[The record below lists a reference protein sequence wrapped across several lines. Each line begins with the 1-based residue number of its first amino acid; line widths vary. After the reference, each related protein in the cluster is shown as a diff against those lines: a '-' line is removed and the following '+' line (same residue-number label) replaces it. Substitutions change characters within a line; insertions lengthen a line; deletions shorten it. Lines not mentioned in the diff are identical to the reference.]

1 MKMRLA
7 VPVLAVFFAMP
18 AAHAQT
24 TAAKAAEG
32 ALKIG
37 VVNMSEII
45 AGTAEGKQ
53 AAAELQSQFAPRQNE
68 LANLQ
73 KQVEDD
79 QTRLRQGQTTL
90 SDDEKARL
98 QRESD
103 ALTRSYQR
111 KQQEAS
117 DDLTAAQQEV
127 VDRIGRK
134 AVDILG
140 KYGNDNGY
148 GAILDTSSQQTTVV
162 FAATKNDITQDI
174 IRIYD
179 QTYPV
184 KAGAGAT
191 TSKPAAPKP
200 APATPPKQP

>member
-7 VPVLAVFFAMP
+7 VSVLAVFFAMP
-18 AAHAQT
+18 AAHAQAA
-24 TAAKAAEG
+24 AAKAAEG
-32 ALKIG
+32 AAKIG

-68 LANLQ
+68 LQNLQ

-79 QTRLRQGQTTL
+79 QTRLRTGQTTL
-90 SDDEKARL
+90 SDDEKARI

-111 KQQEAS
+111 KQQEDS

-140 KYGNDNGY
+140 KYGNENGFA
-148 GAILDTSSQQTTVV
+148 AILDTSSQQTTVV
-162 FAATKNDITQDI
+162 FAATKNDITQEI

-184 KAGAGAT
+184 KAGAAAT
-191 TSKPAAPKP
+191 TPKPATPKP
-200 APATPPKQP
+200 APPKQP

>member
-1 MKMRLA
+1 
-7 VPVLAVFFAMP
+7 VFFAMSG
-18 AAHAQT
+18 AHAQT
-24 TAAKAAEG
+24 TAAKASDAG
-32 ALKIG
+32 AKIG
-37 VVNMSEII
+37 IVNMSEII

-53 AAAELQSQFAPRQNE
+53 AAAELQSQFAPRQSE
-68 LANLQ
+68 LQNLQ

-79 QTRLRQGQTTL
+79 QTRLRTGQTTL
-90 SDDEKARL
+90 SDDEKARI

-103 ALTRSYQR
+103 VLTRSYQR
-111 KQQEAS
+111 KQQEDS
-117 DDLTAAQQEV
+117 DDLTAAQQDV

-140 KYGNDNGY
+140 KYGNENGY
-148 GAILDTSSQQTTVV
+148 AAILDTSSQQTTVV

-184 KAGAGAT
+184 KAGAAT
-191 TSKPAAPKP
+191 TAPKPTTPKPAA
-200 APATPPKQP
+200 AAPPKQP

>member
-7 VPVLAVFFAMP
+7 VPVLAVFFAVSG
-18 AAHAQT
+18 AHAQA
-24 TAAKAAEG
+24 TATKAAE
-32 ALKIG
+32 ASTKIG

-73 KQVEDD
+73 KQAEDD
-79 QTRLRQGQTTL
+79 QTRLRTGQTTL
-90 SDDEKARL
+90 SDDEKARI
-98 QRESD
+98 QRESETL
-103 ALTRSYQR
+103 ARKFQR
-111 KQQEAS
+111 EQQEDQ
-117 DDLTAAQQEV
+117 DDLTAAQQDV

-134 AVDILG
+134 AVDILS
-140 KYGNDNGY
+140 KYGNENGY
-148 GAILDTSSQQTTVV
+148 AAILDTASQQTTVV
-162 FAATKNDITQDI
+162 FAATKNDVTQDI

-184 KAGAGAT
+184 KAAGAAT
-191 TSKPAAPKP
+191 TPKPSASKP
-200 APATPPKQP
+200 APASPPKQP

>member
-7 VPVLAVFFAMP
+7 VSVLAVFFAMP
-18 AAHAQT
+18 AAHAQAA
-24 TAAKAAEG
+24 AAKAAEG
-32 ALKIG
+32 AAKIG

-68 LANLQ
+68 LQNLQ

-79 QTRLRQGQTTL
+79 QTRLRTGQTTL
-90 SDDEKARL
+90 SDDEKARI

-111 KQQEAS
+111 KQQEDS

-140 KYGNDNGY
+140 KYGNENGFA
-148 GAILDTSSQQTTVV
+148 AILDTSSQQTTVV
-162 FAATKNDITQDI
+162 FAATKNDITQEI

-184 KAGAGAT
+184 KAGAAT
-191 TSKPAAPKP
+191 TTPKPATPKP
-200 APATPPKQP
+200 APPKQP

>member
-7 VPVLAVFFAMP
+7 VPVLAIFFAISGAHAQAT
-18 AAHAQT
+18 AAHA
-24 TAAKAAEG
+24 AEG
-32 ALKIG
+32 VSKIG

-68 LANLQ
+68 LQNLQ

-79 QTRLRQGQTTL
+79 QTRLRTGQTTL
-90 SDDEKARL
+90 SDDEKARI

-103 ALTRSYQR
+103 NLTRSYQR
-111 KQQEAS
+111 KQQEDS
-117 DDLTAAQQEV
+117 DDLTAAQQDV
-127 VDRIGRK
+127 VERIGRK

-140 KYGNDNGY
+140 KYGNENGY
-148 GAILDTSSQQTTVV
+148 AAILDTSSQQTTVV
-162 FAATKNDITQDI
+162 FAAVKNDITQDI

-184 KAGAGAT
+184 KAGSASAPPKSPT
-191 TSKPAAPKP
+191 PKP
-200 APATPPKQP
+200 APAAPAKQP

>member
-7 VPVLAVFFAMP
+7 VPVLAVFFAISG
-18 AAHAQT
+18 AHAQA
-24 TAAKAAEG
+24 TAAHAAEG
-32 ALKIG
+32 ASKIG

-68 LANLQ
+68 LQNLQ

-79 QTRLRQGQTTL
+79 QTRLRTGQTTL
-90 SDDEKARL
+90 SDEEKARI

-103 ALTRSYQR
+103 NLTRSYQR
-111 KQQEAS
+111 KQQEDS
-117 DDLTAAQQEV
+117 DDLTAAQQDV
-127 VDRIGRK
+127 VERIGRK

-140 KYGNDNGY
+140 KYGNENGY
-148 GAILDTSSQQTTVV
+148 AAILDTSSQQTSVV

-184 KAGAGAT
+184 KAGNASAPP
-191 TSKPAAPKP
+191 KPSTPKP
-200 APATPPKQP
+200 APAAPAKQP

>member
-7 VPVLAVFFAMP
+7 VPVLAVFFAVSG
-18 AAHAQT
+18 AHAQG
-24 TAAKAAEG
+24 TASKAAEG
-32 ALKIG
+32 VSKIG

-68 LANLQ
+68 LQNIQ

-79 QTRLRQGQTTL
+79 QTRLRTGQTTL
-90 SDDEKARL
+90 SDDEKARI

-117 DDLTAAQQEV
+117 DDLTAAQQDV

-134 AVDILG
+134 AVEILG
-140 KYGNDNGY
+140 KYGNENGY
-148 GAILDTSSQQTTVV
+148 AAILDTASQQTTVV

-184 KAGAGAT
+184 KAGGAAT
-191 TSKPAAPKP
+191 TPKSSAPKP
-200 APATPPKQP
+200 APAAPPKQP

>member
-7 VPVLAVFFAMP
+7 VPVLAVFLGAFG
-18 AAHAQT
+18 AHAQA
-24 TAAKAAEG
+24 TASKAVEG
-32 ALKIG
+32 TSKIG

-53 AAAELQSQFAPRQNE
+53 AAAELQSQFAPRQTE
-68 LANLQ
+68 LQNIQ

-79 QTRLRQGQTTL
+79 QTRLRTGQTTL
-90 SDDEKARL
+90 SDEEKARI

-103 ALTRSYQR
+103 GLTRSYQR

-117 DDLTAAQQEV
+117 DDLTAAQQDV

-134 AVDILG
+134 AVEILG
-140 KYGNDNGY
+140 KYGNENGY
-148 GAILDTSSQQTTVV
+148 AAILDTASQQTTVV
-162 FAATKNDITQDI
+162 FAATKNDITQEI

-184 KAGAGAT
+184 KAAGA
-191 TSKPAAPKP
+191 AAPPRSTAPK
-200 APATPPKQP
+200 APATAPKQP

>member
-7 VPVLAVFFAMP
+7 VPVLAVFLAMSG
-18 AAHAQT
+18 AHAQT
-24 TAAKAAEG
+24 TAAKASDAG
-32 ALKIG
+32 AKIG
-37 VVNMSEII
+37 IVNMSEII

-68 LANLQ
+68 LQNLQ

-79 QTRLRQGQTTL
+79 QTRLRTGQTTL
-90 SDDEKARL
+90 SDDEKARI

-103 ALTRSYQR
+103 VLTRSYQR
-111 KQQEAS
+111 KQQEDS
-117 DDLTAAQQEV
+117 DDLTAAQQDV

-140 KYGNDNGY
+140 KYGNENGY
-148 GAILDTSSQQTTVV
+148 AAILDTSSQQTTVV

-184 KAGAGAT
+184 KAGAT
-191 TSKPAAPKP
+191 TAAPKP
-200 APATPPKQP
+200 TTPKPAAAAPPKQP

>member
-1 MKMRLA
+1 MLKLLLRK
-7 VPVLAVFFAMP
+7 PP
-18 AAHAQT
+18 
-24 TAAKAAEG
+24 EG
-32 ALKIG
+32 AAKIG

-68 LANLQ
+68 LQNLQ

-79 QTRLRQGQTTL
+79 QTRLRTGQTTL
-90 SDDEKARL
+90 SDDEKARI

-111 KQQEAS
+111 KQQEDS
-117 DDLTAAQQEV
+117 DDLSAAQQDV

-140 KYGNDNGY
+140 KYGNENGY
-148 GAILDTSSQQTTVV
+148 AAILDTSSQQTTVV

-184 KAGAGAT
+184 KAGAAT
-191 TSKPAAPKP
+191 AAPKSSTPKP
-200 APATPPKQP
+200 APPQRRAKP